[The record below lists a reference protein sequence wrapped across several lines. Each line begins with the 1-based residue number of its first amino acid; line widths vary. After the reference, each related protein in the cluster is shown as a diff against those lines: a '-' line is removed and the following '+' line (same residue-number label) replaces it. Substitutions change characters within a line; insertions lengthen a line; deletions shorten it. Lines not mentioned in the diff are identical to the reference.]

1 MITKEL
7 QEWDITTVNNFS
19 FLEKYHVLRNLF
31 MFLIFKM
38 KSLLFLLLGSDILKT
53 LSVPTISL
61 EKQEVSNKQL
71 FQN

>member
-1 MITKEL
+1 
-7 QEWDITTVNNFS
+7 
-19 FLEKYHVLRNLF
+19 
-31 MFLIFKM
+31 MFFIFKM